1 MNRPRTGAAEE
12 ARMASVFDPAMI
24 MDPLAALRHDPCGTL
39 IAQPLPERGGN
50 LRVGGDCGCG
60 CTDTAPTGAENY
72 APPGDGTE
80 GVQDSLLCK

>member
-1 MNRPRTGAAEE
+1 
-12 ARMASVFDPAMI
+12 MASIYDTWTPL
-24 MDPLAALRHDPCGTL
+24 DPLTALLHDPCGSL

-50 LRVGGDCGCG
+50 LRIGGDCGCG
-60 CTDTAPTGAENY
+60 CTDTAPTGPENY